1 METYAFYIGGIQLA
15 NIDEAS
21 GTIKDVRLIT
31 AGSALGYNVDID
43 GTTID
48 QIVQC
53 AASYKNGVKV
63 KLNHDGG
70 AGDIPGYV
78 NNIRKMTDSQGEY
91 LIGDLNLF
99 ANHPQRN
106 YILELAKTIPDTF
119 GLSCFFIGKPD
130 MVDNR
135 KKARC
140 ARLFSCDLVT
150 EPAANPSLFS
160 IGPVFHA
167 LGGPGSGPQ
176 PGGGSGGSKEDNK
189 DAAHHSAI
197 AKVHRDTAESLRQ
210 QAASIEKDSPG
221 NSTAKEMRA
230 MADEHEK
237 SADEEIGKIKG
248 NVPMPGGH
256 VALSRITE
264 INPVDKPKK
273 NMTPEE
279 FAAHMQAYE
288 ASKATA
294 GKEASIVPSKE
305 THEVNEDG
313 SERHVITKGPVA
325 PANEA
330 GKPGT
335 NEEDEEEKMAM
346 RLSAK
351 VLEQLTKSGVRIA
364 PSVTQQETIA
374 LAAKP
379 GAATSEAKTFED
391 ICLKLRTKGDE
402 NGTKLSATDAIRYAI
417 KQNPVE
423 HRNYLERCKS
433 EGEQQYEYMQ
443 LSRASSV
450 NGSSLPE
457 FKSKVEHWKV
467 QGTPKPANT

>member
-1 METYAFYIGGIQLA
+1 MESYAFYIGGIQLA
-15 NIDEAS
+15 NIDEAT
-21 GTIKDVRLIT
+21 GVIKDVRLIT
-31 AGSALGYNVDID
+31 EGSALGHNVDID
-43 GTTID
+43 ATTID

-78 NNIRKMTDSQGEY
+78 NNIRKMQDGQGEY

-160 IGPVFHA
+160 IGPV
-167 LGGPGSGPQ
+167 LRST
-176 PGGGSGGSKEDNK
+176 D
-189 DAAHHSAI
+189 I
-197 AKVHRDTAESLRQ
+197 AT
-210 QAASIEKDSPG
+210 EK
-221 NSTAKEMRA
+221 K
-230 MADEHEK
+230 
-237 SADEEIGKIKG
+237 
-248 NVPMPGGH
+248 
-256 VALSRITE
+256 
-264 INPVDKPKK
+264 PVDKPKK
-273 NMTPEE
+273 NMTPQE
-279 FAAHMQAYE
+279 FAACMQEYE
-288 ASKATA
+288 KNKALAGTGTA
-294 GKEASIVPSKE
+294 VVPTKE
-305 THEVNEDG
+305 THQVNEDG
-313 SERHVITKGPVA
+313 SEKHVITKGPTA
-325 PANEA
+325 PA
-330 GKPGT
+330 P
-335 NEEDEEEKMAM
+335 EEEEDDEEEKMAM

-351 VLEQLTKSGVRIA
+351 ILAGLVKGGVRIA
-364 PSVTQQETIA
+364 PSVTQQETVA

-379 GAATSEAKTFED
+379 EVTIATKTFED
-391 ICLKLRTKGDE
+391 MCHEFRTKGDE
-402 NGTKLSATDAIRYAI
+402 NGTKLSATDAITHAR
-417 KQNPVE
+417 KQDPAA
-423 HRNYLERCKS
+423 HRKYLELCKA
-433 EGEQQYEYMQ
+433 EGEQQYEHMQ

-450 NGSSLPE
+450 NGAQIPE

-467 QGTPKPANT
+467 QGTPKPANA